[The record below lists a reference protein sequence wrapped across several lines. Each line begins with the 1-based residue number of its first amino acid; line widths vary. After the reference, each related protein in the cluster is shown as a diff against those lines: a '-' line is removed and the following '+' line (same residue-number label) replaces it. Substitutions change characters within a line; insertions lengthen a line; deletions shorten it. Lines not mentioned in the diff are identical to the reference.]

1 MRACSPR
8 VSRYSR
14 LGKKLHVLG
23 EDRLGALPNRA
34 EGVWAFLERRRLE
47 PCSPRATADGPGW
60 QLCVLPL
67 DLAWFRAP
75 LYFAWLTKDLD
86 PGAPPARKEA
96 AQRAHVQHLLDVLS
110 GMAARKDLVGEEQEI
125 DEQIF
130 GSAPPEELA
139 AAIAEEIARED
150 AAVPE
155 DGSSSEAEIAKS
167 SSGSDLH
174 SQYSPDLHSQHSSSR

>member
-1 MRACSPR
+1 MGLKRDKQENEGR
-8 VSRYSR
+8 VELAQISR
-14 LGKKLHVLG
+14 
-23 EDRLGALPNRA
+23 
-34 EGVWAFLERRRLE
+34 ERVF
-47 PCSPRATADGPGW
+47 AT
-60 QLCVLPL
+60 
-67 DLAWFRAP
+67 LA
-75 LYFAWLTKDLD
+75 
-86 PGAPPARKEA
+86 
-96 AQRAHVQHLLDVLS
+96 
-110 GMAARKDLVGEEQEI
+110 EI